1 MSAKGIK
8 RAALLA
14 AGLVLAACASTSVV
28 DSWKEPGLKSLRFNK
43 VLALAVVKNDSIR
56 QAAEDALKGDLKN
69 VQSVQSY
76 KVLDL
81 AELADNREQ
90 AKARLRLDGFDGVV
104 ALRLVGSEQSLG
116 WTTAAVPLESFW
128 GYYGYAYPPTEMRAD
143 TVVRVEVNI
152 FSLTED
158 KVLWRGVSESFNPQS
173 TGALV
178 SEITAVVGR
187 ELRRQGLIS

>member
-1 MSAKGIK
+1 MSEHIR
-8 RAALLA
+8 RAAFLA

-28 DSWKEPGLKSLRFNK
+28 DSWKAPGVGALRFNK

-56 QAAEDALKGDLKN
+56 QAAEDALQGDLKS
-69 VQSVQSY
+69 VQAVQSY

-81 AELADNREQ
+81 ADLAADREQ

-104 ALRLVGSEQSLG
+104 ALRLVGAEQSLG
-116 WTTAAVPLESFW
+116 WTTGAVPLESFW

-143 TVVRVEVNI
+143 TVVRVEINI

-173 TGALV
+173 TGSLI